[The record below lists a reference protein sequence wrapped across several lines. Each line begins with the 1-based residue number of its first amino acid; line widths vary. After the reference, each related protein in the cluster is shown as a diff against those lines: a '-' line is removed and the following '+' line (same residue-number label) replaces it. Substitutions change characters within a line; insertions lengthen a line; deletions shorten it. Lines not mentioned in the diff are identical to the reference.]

1 MSVKIK
7 ISYEH
12 DRELQEIIA
21 LIKPKIKRCSKSD
34 KHGKYHRV
42 YIEIK

>member
-12 DRELQEIIA
+12 DQELQEIIS
-21 LIKPKIKRCSKSD
+21 LIKPKIKRCSKAD
-34 KHGKYHRV
+34 KQGKYKRA
-42 YIEIK
+42 YIEVK

>member
-1 MSVKIK
+1 MSAKIK

-12 DRELQEIIA
+12 DQELQE
-21 LIKPKIKRCSKSD
+21 LIKLLRPKIKRCKKAD
-34 KHGKYHRV
+34 KQGKYSRV